1 MMNNLQT
8 SAEGQAKSYFHLN
21 EKDNGELA
29 VLCYNILLSAQNA
42 IPLKSWT
49 TRMLSLGA
57 FTILKKVTE
66 EMVEFVIAVCRDSP
80 SGVCEEC
87 SDLIYHIL
95 LLFVGF
101 EINYEEMFLAKINQ
115 IGVAA
120 SSLHSEK
127 TMFNLRDVNV
137 NGYSSSAALTLAIRK
152 LYLSVSSLTSICLL
166 INTKTSINKTTVTIA
181 VREVFINV
189 MTLLR
194 YRAVRYQEV
203 ANVLIARCNH

>member
-1 MMNNLQT
+1 M
-8 SAEGQAKSYFHLN
+8 SAESQAKSYFHLN

-29 VLCYNILLSAQNA
+29 ALCYNILLSAQNA
-42 IPLKSWT
+42 IPFKSWT
-49 TRMLSLGA
+49 TRMLSLGG

-66 EMVEFVIAVCRDSP
+66 EMVEFVIAVCWDSP

-87 SDLIYHIL
+87 ADLIYHIL

-101 EINYEEMFLAKINQ
+101 EIKYEEMFRARINQ
-115 IGVAA
+115 IGVAT
-120 SSLHSEK
+120 SLPCLEK
-127 TMFNLRDVNV
+127 PKFNFRTVKL
-137 NGYSSSAALTLAIRK
+137 NGYSSNRALTSAVRK
-152 LYLSVSSLTSICLL
+152 LYLSVSSLTAECLL
-166 INTKTSINKTTVTIA
+166 INTNIAITEETVSIA

-194 YRAVRYQEV
+194 YRTIRYQEV